1 MFTALSPTQQSPFYS
16 LYGGSYQDC
25 PLSWGSLLKGT
36 AYSTLWLWGPIQQH
50 RVCNYRHWFALV
62 LYCRSLLPY
71 PYGSLEVQLS
81 VLHTNYE
88 CPSLSPQG
96 CDVDLSL
103 PFNKNRGPIRWPPLL
118 LLGCVTWVMFLII
131 THFRFFNPS
140 AILFLFMHYNAHLI
154 IFAHNLAINIWRS
167 AGVLTVIIMPSCWD
181 PSTTI

>member
-1 MFTALSPTQQSPFYS
+1 MVAVTKTVHCPEAPRWRVQHISLSGSGSLFNSTEFATIGTDLLWYSTAGLCSPTP
-16 LYGGSYQDC
+16 
-25 PLSWGSLLKGT
+25 
-36 AYSTLWLWGPIQQH
+36 
-50 RVCNYRHWFALV
+50 N
-62 LYCRSLLPY
+62 
-71 PYGSLEVQLS
+71 GSLEVQLS

-103 PFNKNRGPIRWPPLL
+103 PFNKNRDPIRWPPLL

-167 AGVLTVIIMPSCWD
+167 AGVLTVIMPSCWD